1 MQGNETFDTVVL
13 HCKELARNIPVHA
26 EILEN
31 DRLPN
36 SEEIMHS

>member
-13 HCKELARNIPVHA
+13 HCKELARSIHA